1 MRERIPAIHGT
12 ASVFRIHIGTTIG
25 HCREVMIPTNELVEL
40 QETLYASRNP
50 TRRWLHCTRRDWI
63 IAALKRR
70 AYENRGRALEV
81 GPGSGIYLP
90 VLADLYDQVVG
101 IDVETAYL
109 EHAGRLSQRCPN
121 LSLVADDIT
130 SSRLEPKSF
139 DLILCT
145 EVIEHIANSRA
156 ALQGMHR
163 LLRKGG
169 TLVLSTPQRYSPL
182 ELTARVAFLPGVIDL
197 VRVIYREPILETGH
211 INLMTERE
219 LTDQLSAAGFAVTE
233 RHKSG
238 MYLPLVAEFLGNFG
252 LRCEQWLER
261 ACLGNAF
268 DKFLWTQYYIATV

>member
-1 MRERIPAIHGT
+1 
-12 ASVFRIHIGTTIG
+12 
-25 HCREVMIPTNELVEL
+25 MIPTNELVEL
-40 QETLYASRNP
+40 QETLYSSKNP

-63 IAALKRR
+63 ISALKRS
-70 AYENRGRALEV
+70 AHENTGRALEV

-101 IDVETAYL
+101 IDVEMAYL
-109 EHAGRLSQRCPN
+109 EHARRLSQRCPN

-130 SSRLEPKSF
+130 ASRLEPKSF

-156 ALQGMHR
+156 ALQSMRR
-163 LLRKGG
+163 LLKKDG

-182 ELTARVAFLPGVIDL
+182 ELTAKVAFLPGVIDL

-219 LTDQLSAAGFAVTE
+219 LAGQLSAAGFSVTE

-261 ACLGNAF
+261 ICLGTVL
-268 DKFLWTQYYIATV
+268 DKFLWTQYYIATA